1 MAKFKL
7 PGVVSGLGV
16 TFRTMM
22 EGAVTVQYPHEK
34 EDPPTRARGVIA
46 LKEEN
51 CTVCML
57 CARQCPDWCIYIEG
71 HKELRPPRRE
81 GGRPRSVSILDRF
94 DIDYALCMYCGICVE
109 VCPFDAL
116 FWSPEYE
123 YSEPSIAELL
133 HDKEKLGEW
142 METVPEP
149 EPLRAR
155 RRGQGHQVVVAQNV
169 VFWILAVG
177 MVLAAIGVVRSQ
189 NVVHAAL
196 YLVVVLGG
204 AAAQYILL
212 AAEFVAWV
220 QVLIYIGAVIIL
232 FLFGIMLTRAPMRGD
247 TDLDN
252 DQRWPAA
259 VVSVFLLGVLATLLI
274 DAFSDKEIVLHTPTK
289 TSAISESIFRMY
301 VVPFEVV
308 SILLLAALVGAVVI
322 ARRD

>member
-1 MAKFKL
+1 
-7 PGVVSGLGV
+7 
-16 TFRTMM
+16 
-22 EGAVTVQYPHEK
+22 
-34 EDPPTRARGVIA
+34 
-46 LKEEN
+46 
-51 CTVCML
+51 
-57 CARQCPDWCIYIEG
+57 
-71 HKELRPPRRE
+71 
-81 GGRPRSVSILDRF
+81 
-94 DIDYALCMYCGICVE
+94 
-109 VCPFDAL
+109 
-116 FWSPEYE
+116 
-123 YSEPSIAELL
+123 
-133 HDKEKLGEW
+133 
-142 METVPEP
+142 
-149 EPLRAR
+149 
-155 RRGQGHQVVVAQNV
+155 VVAQNV

-274 DAFSDKEIVLHTPTK
+274 DAFSDKEIVLRTPTK
-289 TSAISESIFRMY
+289 TAQISESIFRMY